1 MCIATS
7 FIAACSHLKIA
18 PQAAEHT
25 LRTGTRSPYAGTQTA
40 THHGERLRCCQA
52 LQLTRSHPSGAAR
65 LYELSATSPF
75 CCRVSFGSHIF
86 RHVCPWHRAVP
97 ARFIAND
104 RYLVKL
110 FEPGGRPFLP
120 SLFILWVIPSDK
132 IICWKSSVHGDGGF
146 RSRAVCAAR
155 NGRNAVADQ
164 RSRDG
169 QSPWVRLRGDGECGC
184 CTRHAGS

>member
-1 MCIATS
+1 MSVLSGAARIRHSDAHTHRSDQASSSEKVPFLCIASLSRLTHVRILTRLAGMCIATS

-104 RYLVKL
+104 LYLVKL
-110 FEPGGRPFLP
+110 FEPGGGPFLP
-120 SLFILWVIPSDK
+120 SIFI
-132 IICWKSSVHGDGGF
+132 SVGN
-146 RSRAVCAAR
+146 S
-155 NGRNAVADQ
+155 
-164 RSRDG
+164 
-169 QSPWVRLRGDGECGC
+169 
-184 CTRHAGS
+184 